1 MDNPTSENASSS
13 TDGGISKK
21 GLMVA
26 TRRSLLAGCSA
37 VATMALVH
45 LMCDAIGKPKIDRIA
60 SEPESSEPEASL
72 VSIRRKDPT
81 LSSGKAKRI
90 IYLHQNGA
98 PSQLDLFDYKPALS
112 QWHGTQLPDS
122 IRGGQRLTELTANQ
136 VALELAASKFKFSQ
150 AGSSGMW
157 VSELLPHHRSI
168 VDKVSFVRSM
178 HTEAINHVQATSLT
192 HTGSELPGRPSF
204 GAWTSFGLGH
214 LNHDLP
220 AYVVLTSKGS
230 AYRGG
235 ESLQQRLWSNGFLP
249 AEHQGV
255 KFRSGGDAVMYL
267 SNPLGLDRDLRRAQ
281 LDTLASLNRDTHAQ
295 YNDPHILAR
304 IEQFEMAFRMQASI
318 PGLSDLSDEPEST
331 YQLYGEQARIP
342 GTYAYN
348 CVMARRLAERD
359 VRFIQLFHRGWDQ
372 HSSINYELPK
382 QAKDIDQASAGLLID
397 LEQRGMLDETLVVW
411 GSEFGRTAY
420 AQGTLRD
427 TDYGRDHHPRCFTVW
442 LAGGGIKPGYVHG
455 ETDELGYNVAFGGV
469 HVHDL
474 NATLLHC
481 LGIDHRKLTYHFKG
495 REFRLTDV
503 GGNVVGELLS

>member
-1 MDNPTSENASSS
+1 MDHSTAAELTSS
-13 TDGGISKK
+13 TERGISGQ
-21 GLMVA
+21 GLLVA

-45 LMCDAIGKPKIDRIA
+45 LLGDAMGRRSFHDEP
-60 SEPESSEPEASL
+60 SELEPNL
-72 VSIRRKDPT
+72 VSIPRKEPN
-81 LSSGKAKRI
+81 LSTGKAKRI

-98 PSQLDLFDYKPALS
+98 PSQLDLFDYKPELS
-112 QWHGTQLPDS
+112 RWHGTHLPDS
-122 IRGGQRLTELTANQ
+122 VRGGQRLTELTANQ
-136 VALELAASKFKFSQ
+136 ASLELAASKFKFSQ
-150 AGSSGMW
+150 AGESGMW
-157 VSELLPHHRSI
+157 ISELLPHHRSI

-204 GAWTSFGLGH
+204 GAWTSYGLGH
-214 LNHDLP
+214 LNRDLP

-255 KFRSGGDAVMYL
+255 KFRSGGEAVMYL
-267 SNPLGLDRDLRRAQ
+267 SNPAGLDRELRRAQ
-281 LDTLASLNRDTHAQ
+281 LDTLASLNRETHVQ
-295 YNDPHILAR
+295 YNDPNILGR
-304 IEQFEMAFRMQASI
+304 IEQFEMAFRMQTSI
-318 PGLSDLSDEPEST
+318 PGLSDLSDEPENT
-331 YQLYGEQARIP
+331 YQLYGEQARVP

-382 QAKDIDQASAGLLID
+382 QAKDIDQASAGLLFD
-397 LEQRGMLDETLVVW
+397 LERRGMLDETLVVW

-420 AQGTLRD
+420 AQGALSD
-427 TDYGRDHHPRCFTVW
+427 PDYGRDHHPRCFTTW

-455 ETDELGYNVAFGGV
+455 ETDELGYNVASGGV

-503 GGNVVGELLS
+503 GGNVVHELLG